1 MIYRMGAGMMS
12 LLGLLVSGYLSLG
25 KIPCRGDVDCTR
37 ESA

>member
-1 MIYRMGAGMMS
+1 MSHRMGAGMMS
-12 LLGLLVSGYLSLG
+12 LGLFVSGYLSLG